1 MFPSFRRAFF
11 PCLRE
16 ERRLLRTLVFYVL
29 LRLAKAFPSTG
40 RGERRSHTFALR
52 EQNSNENACANL
64 LGKRHNFKSTFCFHR
79 QAEGNGHRK
88 ILISSRSKSKT
99 RMKRCFSVQ
108 ECRGP
113 KIISHV
119 PHEGKGLY
127 TLSANQRVRS
137 EIKDPNKCVVHHL
150 YLL

>member
-29 LRLAKAFPSTG
+29 LRLANAFPSTG

-52 EQNSNENACANL
+52 EQNSNKNACANL

-88 ILISSRSKSKT
+88 SLNVSRSKSKT
-99 RMKRCFSVQ
+99 RMKTCFSVQ
-108 ECRGP
+108 GCRPP

-119 PHEGKGLY
+119 PHEGKGRFQ
-127 TLSANQRVRS
+127 LSETQRHRS
-137 EIKDPNKCVVHHL
+137 EKKNIVKFCAPL
-150 YLL
+150 